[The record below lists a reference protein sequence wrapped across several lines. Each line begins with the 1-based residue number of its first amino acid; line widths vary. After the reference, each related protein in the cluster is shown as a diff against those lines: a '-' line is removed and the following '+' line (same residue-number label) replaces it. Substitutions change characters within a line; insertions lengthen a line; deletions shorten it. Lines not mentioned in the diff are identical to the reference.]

1 MPLLGMIGLLAM
13 ALPDAVTVRPVLNMY
28 SEPSEEGSVVSQ
40 AIYASNVSILE
51 EKDGWIRIRTG
62 DEYSGWVSSAG
73 VRRGRY
79 AASGRVAAVR
89 NPAAHL
95 YREPNL
101 TRHAPLLTVPYET
114 RLEVVAEPEE
124 EDRRWLQVRLPDD
137 RAAWVQRG
145 DLTFDMRVLDVPEMI
160 GLAKRFLGLPYT
172 WGGTSSFGYDC
183 SGYTQMLCRR
193 MGKSLPRD
201 ARPQAEWSGMAAIAR
216 DDLRPGDLLYFGSA
230 PGKITHTGIYIGNGE
245 FIHATAHERP
255 VIQISRL
262 SEPHWTELLV
272 ACRRLK

>member
-1 MPLLGMIGLLAM
+1 MLLPGMIGLLAM
-13 ALPDAVTVRPVLNMY
+13 ALPDAVIVRPVANMY

-62 DEYSGWVSSAG
+62 DEYSGWVPSAG
-73 VRRGRY
+73 IRRGKY
-79 AASGRVAAVR
+79 AASGRVAMVQSL
-89 NPAAHL
+89 AAHL

-101 TRHAPLLTVPYET
+101 TRHAPLVTVPYET

-124 EDRRWLQVRLPDD
+124 EDRRWLEVRLPDD

-160 GLAKRFLGLPYT
+160 TLAKRFLGLPYT

-201 ARPQAEWSGMAAIAR
+201 ARPQAEWSGMRAISK
-216 DDLRPGDLLYFGSA
+216 DELRPGDLLYFGQA

-245 FIHATAHERP
+245 FIHATAHEKP

-262 SEPHWTELLV
+262 SEPHWTELLA
-272 ACRRLK
+272 ACRRWK

>member
-1 MPLLGMIGLLAM
+1 M
-13 ALPDAVTVRPVLNMY
+13 ALPDAVIVRPVLNMY
-28 SEPSEEGSVVSQ
+28 SEPGEEGSVVSQ

-89 NPAAHL
+89 NLAAHL

-160 GLAKRFLGLPYT
+160 GVAKRFLGLPYT

-183 SGYTQMLCRR
+183 SGYTQMLAGGWARACPGMRARR
-193 MGKSLPRD
+193 RNG
-201 ARPQAEWSGMAAIAR
+201 AAWRRLRGTICVLETCCTSVR
-216 DDLRPGDLLYFGSA
+216 RPGRSPTPESTL
-230 PGKITHTGIYIGNGE
+230 E
-245 FIHATAHERP
+245 TANLFTPRP
-255 VIQISRL
+255 TKGR
-262 SEPHWTELLV
+262 
-272 ACRRLK
+272 